1 MNGLL
6 LKESLADT
14 AVLELVHVTKTES
27 WQVSNAATYQP
38 ATWTALFFQGEDS
51 QADAIAEKLS
61 QALKPQGWYI
71 HASTAAHVYV
81 LFPGK
86 VFKYLKGGSLQ
97 REEAQRYGRSVG
109 VPEGQLDWSE

>member
-14 AVLELVHVTKTES
+14 AVLELVDVTKTES
-27 WQVSNAATYQP
+27 WQVNNAAAYQP
-38 ATWTALFFQGEDS
+38 TTWTALSFQTEDS
-51 QADAIAEKLS
+51 HADAIAERLS

-71 HASTAAHVYV
+71 HAFTAAHIYV

-86 VFKYLKGGSLQ
+86 VFKYRKGDSLQ
-97 REEAQRYGRSVG
+97 REEAKRFGRTVG
-109 VPEGQLDWSE
+109 VPESQLDWSE